1 MVRNVV
7 VWNSWK
13 TTVLA
18 ALILGFN
25 IFDGSLADGNIGK
38 FLIISCIYYYRVKGP
53 DFLAR
58 DKYKIVSQKCINI
71 VSKIIIKKKHL
82 L

>member
-13 TTVLA
+13 TTLLA

-25 IFDGSLADGNIGK
+25 IFDGLHADGNIGK
-38 FLIISCIYYYRVKGP
+38 LIHTYILYIYIKGKKYQFVVLYVEESGYWKYRHNYV
-53 DFLAR
+53 
-58 DKYKIVSQKCINI
+58 
-71 VSKIIIKKKHL
+71 
-82 L
+82 